1 MIKLEHVFK
10 YYNKNKR
17 NEVVVCN
24 DLCLEFPNKGLVTIL
39 GTSGSGK
46 TTLLNVIS
54 GMDKF
59 DSGTLTF
66 DGITINRYNHNKW
79 DYLRKEKIGYVYQDY
94 NLLKELSVSEN
105 IEPVIRM
112 QGIKDESVIKES
124 IKYLLKSV
132 GLENYEDRL
141 VKQLSGGQQQR
152 VGFARA
158 LANNPKVMLA
168 DEPTGNLDGKTTIE
182 LMNVIKEI
190 SKSRLVVLVT
200 HERALCEYYADR
212 IIEIESGTIKK
223 DYLNTKQQKLEYLQ
237 EHIINLRD
245 FNKTHLTKE
254 KLNVSRYSNEENP
267 EALDVDLIERNQTLY
282 VKINSKSVKRTKY
295 LDDNSEIVILNSTN
309 EQQTQNEDF
318 NLDDIY
324 PKDHVKKKTNA
335 FSWKEIFK
343 YALNKLKKLSN
354 ANKMLYLAMLLLGV
368 IISISVGLLGEI
380 YHLEES
386 FNELHPNYITVEI
399 DRSMYDNYSEV
410 ETVDG
415 VEQLML
421 VSEAFEFNIKPPTYY
436 EITGSVGLTAQ
447 PIDIKFFDETT
458 LIYGKLA
465 EEYEII
471 IDKSVAN
478 QLIQDYRKIGVL
490 RYDDVLNC
498 QFKIQTSGLDNSVA
512 IETGLYFKISGIAD
526 TNSRSV
532 WMKEELIYSFVTPI
546 LLDYE
551 VLGDKFQVVS
561 GTLPPSPSYVM
572 LNDQLPSIL
581 LGDIPNN
588 IGMTTGHYNISGVYR
603 YEVDGIA
610 YDFSKVAI
618 SKLEYMKPKYFKYST
633 FRFQDFELLVYA
645 NDVENT
651 LINLEEAGYTVTANI
666 YEPELAQQIK
676 LEENQ
681 TFYILALAGIVI
693 SALCILFIMRSNL
706 ISRIYEV
713 SVYRSVGV
721 SRREIRRIFLVE
733 ILLATTISS
742 VLGFL
747 IMVVLLN
754 QAQSTLLTSSI
765 ARFNFLTIIIVVFG
779 IYGINTLFGLMP
791 INLLLQK
798 TPANIFKQSDL

>member
-1 MIKLEHVFK
+1 MIKLEHIFK
-10 YYNKNKR
+10 YYNKNRR

-24 DLCLEFPNKGLVTIL
+24 DLCLEFPEKGLVTIL

-54 GMDKF
+54 GMDNF

-66 DGITINRYNHNKW
+66 NGITIEKYSHKKW
-79 DYLRKEKIGYVYQDY
+79 DYIRKEKIGYVYQDY
-94 NLLKELSVSEN
+94 NLLKELSVAEN

-112 QGIKDESVIKES
+112 QGIKNESVIRES

-141 VKQLSGGQQQR
+141 AKQLSGGQQQR
-152 VGFARA
+152 VVFARA

-190 SKSRLVVLVT
+190 SKSRLVILVT
-200 HERALCEYYADR
+200 HERELCEYYADR

-223 DYLNTKQQKLEYLQ
+223 DYINDKQKKLKYLQ

-245 FNKTHLTKE
+245 FKKTNLTKDQ
-254 KLNVSRYSNEENP
+254 LNVSRYSNEVNP
-267 EALDVDLIERNQTLY
+267 EPLDIDLIERNQTLY
-282 VKINSKSVKRTKY
+282 VKTNSKSVKRIKY
-295 LDDNSEIVILNSTN
+295 LDDNSEIVILNSTKE
-309 EQQTQNEDF
+309 EQFQNKDF
-318 NLDDIY
+318 NLEHLY
-324 PKDHVKKKTNA
+324 PKDLVKKKANA

-380 YHLEES
+380 YYLEES
-386 FNELHPNYITVEI
+386 YNELHSNYITVEL
-399 DRSMYDNYSEV
+399 DRSMYNDYMEV
-410 ETVDG
+410 ENVDG

-421 VSEAFEFNIKPPTYY
+421 VSEPFEFNIKTPTYY
-436 EITGSVGLTAQ
+436 EITGSVKVTAQ
-447 PIDIKFFDETT
+447 PIDIKFFDEET
-458 LIYGKLA
+458 LIYGKQA
-465 EEYEII
+465 EDYEII

-490 RYDDVLNC
+490 SYEDVLNC
-498 QFKIQTSGLDNSVA
+498 QFKIQTSGLDNSVS
-512 IETGLYFKISGIAD
+512 IDTGLYFKISGIAD

-532 WMKEELIYSFVTPI
+532 WMKENLIYSFVTPT

-551 VLGDKFQVVS
+551 ILGEKFQVVS
-561 GTLPPSPSYVM
+561 GTLPSYPSYAM
-572 LNDQLPSIL
+572 LNDQFHSIL
-581 LGDIPNN
+581 LGNIPNN
-588 IGMTTGHYNISGVYR
+588 IGLTTGQYNISGVYR
-603 YEVDGIA
+603 YEVDDIA
-610 YDFSKVAI
+610 YDFSKVLI
-618 SKLEYMKPKYFKYST
+618 SKMEYMKPKYFQHSNYS
-633 FRFQDFELLVYA
+633 FQDFELLVYA

-651 LINLEEAGYTVTANI
+651 LNNLEEAGYTVSANI

-681 TFYILALAGIVI
+681 TFYILAIAGIVI

-706 ISRIYEV
+706 VSRIYEV

-733 ILLATTISS
+733 VLLATTISS

-747 IMVVLLN
+747 IMVVLIN
-754 QAQSTLLTSSI
+754 QAQSNLLASSI